1 MVLGRVIPDGEPVLF
16 GDRLVVE
23 IWPVRRRAGMGDGS
37 LSLNVFE
44 LFSMVWAAYEVIVIR
59 NDLLRREG
67 EVVLMRGV
75 GRSVD
80 VKLQNG
86 QG

>member
-1 MVLGRVIPDGEPVLF
+1 M
-16 GDRLVVE
+16 VE
-23 IWPVRRRAGMGDGS
+23 IWSVRGRAGMGDGS
-37 LSLNVFE
+37 LSLNVLE
-44 LFSMVWAAYEVIVIR
+44 LFSMVWTAYEIIVIR